1 MQATQ
6 EPGPPT
12 GDTLHIGMR
21 VINYRRGNAI
31 GVVKSEPFR
40 DASSGDRRW
49 WVWVDY
55 TESTG
60 VVAIDAVRELH
71 VVKDPK

>member
-1 MQATQ
+1 
-6 EPGPPT
+6 
-12 GDTLHIGMR
+12 
-21 VINYRRGNAI
+21 
-31 GVVKSEPFR
+31 VKSEPFR